1 MRRRRAIKR
10 EIQSDPKY
18 NSQLVAK
25 LVSICLVKGEK
36 SLAERIVYSA
46 FDILEKKTS
55 KNGLEVL
62 KKALENARP
71 LLEVK
76 PRRVGGATYQVPQ
89 EIRSERGTIIAL
101 RWIRNFA
108 RARKGKPMQERLAQ
122 ELLDAY
128 NNEGATIKKK
138 EDTHKMAESN
148 KAFAHFRW

>member
-1 MRRRRAIKR
+1 MRRRRAFKK
-10 EIQSDPKY
+10 EVQSDPKY
-18 NSQLVAK
+18 NSK
-25 LVSICLVKGEK
+25 LVTKLINICMHKGKK
-36 SLAERIVYSA
+36 SLAEHMVYSA
-46 FDILEKKTS
+46 LETLEKKTE
-55 KNGLEVL
+55 KNALEVF

-89 EIRSERGTIIAL
+89 EIRQDKGTMIAL

-108 RARKGKPMQERLAQ
+108 RARKGKPMPERLAL
-122 ELLDAY
+122 EMLDAY
-128 NNEGATIKKK
+128 NGEGATIKKR